1 MRRSVVLAA
10 IVAALWA
17 VAAGPATA
25 SHTDPRQPNDPLFER
40 APVHQWGPQQVRV
53 EPAWHRTVGRGTIT
67 AIVDSGIDLDH
78 EDLARNV
85 LPGNTFLECGNSGC
99 GNGDWQSGS
108 RPEDRTGEPHGTHV
122 AGIAGA
128 IRNNRIGIAG
138 IAPRTQLLAVRVL
151 DSEGSGTFEDIALG
165 IRYSVDRGA
174 DVINLSLG
182 ALPGVGQGV
191 VITGMF
197 PEVQRAIRY
206 AHRHGVTV
214 VAAAGNEAFPVCDYP
229 AFERGV
235 VCVGATEK
243 REAKAS
249 YSNFPVGDP
258 LDPAFLAV
266 TAPGGE
272 LTTIFVCGEGILSTV
287 PPGEGGDYCEYPRN
301 KAYDEIV
308 GTSQATPHV
317 SGVAALLAAQG
328 CTRARILETLR
339 TTSRQGPTGVRGV
352 YTPAYGYGIVDADA
366 ATQAALQVCRAG

>member
-1 MRRSVVLAA
+1 MRRSIVLGAT
-10 IVAALWA
+10 VAAL

-25 SHTDPRQPNDPLFER
+25 GHNNPALPNDPLFER
-40 APVHQWGPQQVRV
+40 AAADQWGPKQVRV
-53 EPAWHRTVGRGTIT
+53 EPAWHRGLGGGTIT
-67 AIVDSGIDLDH
+67 AIVDSGIDLGH
-78 EDLARNV
+78 PDLVGNV
-85 LPGNTFLECGNSGC
+85 LPGNTFLECGSSGC

-128 IRNNRIGIAG
+128 VTNNRRGIAG
-138 IAPRTQLLAVRVL
+138 VAPRTKLLAVRVL

-165 IRYSVDRGA
+165 IRYSVDHGA
-174 DVINLSLG
+174 EVINLSLG

-206 AHRHGVTV
+206 AHGRGVTV

-249 YSNFPVGDP
+249 YSNFPVGDL

-266 TAPGGE
+266 AAPGGE

-287 PPGEGGDYCEYPRN
+287 PPGEGGDYCDYPRN
-301 KAYDEIV
+301 LAYDEIV

-317 SGVAALLAAQG
+317 SGVVALLAGQG
-328 CTRARILETLR
+328 CNRARILQILR
-339 TTSRQGPTGVRGV
+339 TTSRQEPSEARGV
-352 YTPAYGYGIVDADA
+352 YTPVYGYGIVDADA
-366 ATQAALQVCRAG
+366 ATQAALRLCRS